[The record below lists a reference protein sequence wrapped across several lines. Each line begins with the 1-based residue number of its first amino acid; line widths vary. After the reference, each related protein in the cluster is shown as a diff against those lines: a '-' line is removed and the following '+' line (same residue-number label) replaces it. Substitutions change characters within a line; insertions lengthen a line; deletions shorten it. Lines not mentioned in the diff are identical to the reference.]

1 MVYST
6 VSLSFYGFA
15 KTHENALYVLL
26 RGWMSN
32 YPMKSIETIL
42 GVFSFVL
49 EALTT
54 N

>member
-15 KTHENALYVLL
+15 KTHDNAIYALL
-26 RGWMSN
+26 KAWLSN
-32 YPMKSIETIL
+32 YPRNAIETIL
-42 GVFSFVL
+42 GAFSFVL

>member
-1 MVYST
+1 MVSLT

-15 KTHENALYVLL
+15 KTHENALYALL

-32 YPMKSIETIL
+32 YPRNAIETIL
-42 GVFSFVL
+42 GAFSFVL